1 VNTSARYLAADDY
14 PIGIPAEVAEALLAQ
29 IDQLWGTEALVAMMV
44 PSRAGDERFRRW
56 FAKGCVPARARG
68 PPTSSCTMN
77 SSSRAPSRHP
87 PGSRR

>member
-56 FAKGCVPARARG
+56 FAKWLRTGASPRA
-68 PPTSSCTMN
+68 
-77 SSSRAPSRHP
+77 AHVFLHDEQL
-87 PGSRR
+87 